1 MRSKSIIAVLVI
13 AAFLAVMIVCPI
25 SNAEATDSSDVS
37 LKTNSDTVEIESSG
51 NANIP
56 ITITNNLEYSE
67 NPDLANQRLIYIS
80 LTSEDN
86 VTATISEN
94 FIILAGQEHK
104 NLEISLVADRY
115 SSTGTYKLTIDLE
128 IQSLDSN
135 DTTKTTITYTISM
148 VVSSSLDDGAGY
160 NKILGIFTNPLPSPF
175 NEPLATAIISFFIA
189 IMIGLAIILI
199 ATPILMNVILHDYDK
214 QERKKYRRTVEKF
227 LFLIVILYSID
238 ISLSVYGAPL
248 DIISTFKTWSDVLY
262 IMLGAIIAWNV
273 YEAFI
278 SYTLTRIH
286 NEIVLGDVDDLY
298 PDEASDLEPL
308 FRLIGK
314 IVISAIAVG
323 AALASFGFDLAA
335 VITSAGLVTLGITWG
350 AQSVLNQF
358 FSGIVLLVTRPF
370 KTGDLVQIGT
380 TGNTFKVNK
389 VSVMYTTFENWSN
402 EEIITMPN
410 NSVASSAI
418 TNITGKGLIY
428 KIQVFM
434 TIAYGEDIDKAKKIM
449 LDIGSKHPEAVLDG
463 TVDLPYV
470 RVTAFQDSAIQLRL
484 TVFVRDYNNY
494 SKVQSELGEA
504 IYKKFME
511 ENINIP
517 FPQMDVHVDYPKKG
531 E

>member
-1 MRSKSIIAVLVI
+1 MRSKSIIAALVI
-13 AAFLAVMIVCPI
+13 TAFLAVLIVCPV
-25 SNAEATDSSDVS
+25 SNSEATESSDVG
-37 LKTNSDTVEIESSG
+37 LKPNMNTVEIESS
-51 NANIP
+51 NSAELKIVV
-56 ITITNNLEYSE
+56 TNTLEYKE
-67 NPDLANQRLIYIS
+67 NPDLANQRLIYIT
-80 LTSEDN
+80 LASEDS

-94 FIILAGQEHK
+94 FFILAGQQSKELNI
-104 NLEISLVADRY
+104 NLLADRY
-115 SSTGTYKLTIDLE
+115 SHTGSFHLTIDME
-128 IQSLDSN
+128 IQSLDSD
-135 DTTKTTITYTISM
+135 DTTTVKVSYVIDM

-175 NEPLATAIISFFIA
+175 NEPFATAIISFFIA
-189 IMIGLAIILI
+189 IIIGLAIILV
-199 ATPILMNVILHDYDK
+199 ATPILMNIILHDYDK

-238 ISLSVYGAPL
+238 ISLSVYGAPV

-262 IMLGAIIAWNV
+262 IILGAIIAWNI

-286 NEIVLGDVDDLY
+286 NEIILGDVDDLY

-314 IVISAIAVG
+314 ILIAAIAVG

-428 KIQVFM
+428 KIHVYM
-434 TIAYGEDIDKAKKIM
+434 TIAYGENLDKAKNIM
-449 LDIGSKHPEAVLDG
+449 LDIGSKHPEVILDG